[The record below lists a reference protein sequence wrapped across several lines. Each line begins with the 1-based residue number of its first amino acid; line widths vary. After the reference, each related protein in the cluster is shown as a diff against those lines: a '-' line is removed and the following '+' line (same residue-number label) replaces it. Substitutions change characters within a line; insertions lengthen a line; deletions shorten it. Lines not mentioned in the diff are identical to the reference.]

1 MTIKKRIEAL
11 EKQTGGGIGEIY
23 VVDGDTVKHNGEVMS
38 LAQFETL
45 PQKPNDVVLK
55 VVYDDLK
62 KAD

>member
-1 MTIKKRIEAL
+1 MK
-11 EKQTGGGIGEIY
+11 IY